1 MVNGFWPFRET
12 VLTKEFD
19 EISDKNIHKVTQYK

>member
-12 VLTKEFD
+12 VLTKELD